1 MPISEIK
8 LQLNPKQELALTIPT
23 KRLLLTGGIRAGK
36 TTVGLIK
43 VREIALRMPGS
54 QILIMR
60 RTLKE
65 IRDDLWKS
73 LYNPNDGLLANSQL
87 YGKLNKSNYEH
98 VFHNGSKIIYRQ
110 ADDEKKLLG
119 LDLSCIYF
127 EQGENIPKK
136 IFEYALGRLTHWGD
150 NKNPN
155 SRGYRYIQKYGS
167 GEYADSIAKK
177 PAHFFILSCNPDT
190 GSWIYD
196 DLIRTCEGYDY
207 TKAHIKHKDLGWDII
222 NFQTTDNA
230 QLPDVNKYIEEQRL
244 VTSDAYFRR
253 MILGEWIGSEG
264 LVWNHFDNNKH
275 IISDWEYTDSER
287 YEIVVGIDPGSA
299 WYTGIVFLAY
309 DKKQQTF
316 IIFDEIKVRNSL
328 IEEVAELIKDKLNTY
343 KIPKDKVT
351 FLIDHAANAK
361 DTGGIS
367 KADQYRQNN
376 IIVLNANKV
385 LEGGLERING
395 LFKQG
400 KIKICGNAIHLLND
414 IKSYYYDEDGKPNKR
429 TGPQAFD
436 CCDAFRYC
444 INHYAFPPSFKEKKR
459 VVLEPTVRTNTALTY
474 IFNSATNDEPKDDG
488 NWGL

>member
-1 MPISEIK
+1 MSVSEIQ
-8 LQLNPKQELALTIPT
+8 LQLNPKQELALTT
-23 KRLLLTGGIRAGK
+23 KTNRLLLSGGIRAGK
-36 TTVGLIK
+36 TTVALIK

-54 QILIMR
+54 QILVMR
-60 RTLKE
+60 ATLKE

-73 LYNPNDGLLANSQL
+73 LYNPNDGLLANSQI

-98 VFHNGSKIIYRQ
+98 NFHNGSKIIYRQ
-110 ADDEKKLLG
+110 ADDPKKLLG
-119 LDLSCIYF
+119 LDLSAVYF
-127 EQGENIPKK
+127 EQAENIDKR

-150 NKNPN
+150 IKNPN

-167 GEYADSIAKK
+167 GEYADSIARK

-196 DLIRTCEGYDY
+196 DLIRTCEGYDH

-253 MILGEWIGSEG
+253 MIMGEWLGSEG
-264 LVWNHFDNNKH
+264 MVWSHFNNEKH
-275 IISDWEYTDSER
+275 IISDFIYEDGER

-299 WYTGIVFLAY
+299 WYTGIVFMAY

-328 IEEVAELIKDKLNTY
+328 IEEVAELIKDKLTTY
-343 KIPKDKVT
+343 KINKDKVT

-361 DTGGIS
+361 ESSGIS

-376 IIVLNANKV
+376 IIVLNANKI

-400 KIKICGNAIHLLND
+400 RIKITGNCINLLND

-429 TGPQAFD
+429 VGPQAFD
-436 CCDAFRYC
+436 LADAFRYC
-444 INHYAFPPSFKEKKR
+444 INHYAFPPVIKDKKPVETDSKKR
-459 VVLEPTVRTNTALTY
+459 TAIY
-474 IFNSATNDEPKDDG
+474 INHIFQTATTEEKEEDSG
-488 NWGL
+488 WGV